1 MGQIGEVLIKMG
13 NNITEIG
20 LFITPFSFISYLF
33 LSYVQYIWKKIHY
46 TNAVKS
52 IWYLAVGIG
61 EVTGDGRFYLLVVL
75 MIFMDCVD
83 SFVEF
88 LEERREKKEKKR

>member
-1 MGQIGEVLIKMG
+1 MERIEEILTTVG
-13 NNITEIG
+13 NNITEIS
-20 LFITPFSFISYLF
+20 LFITPFSFVSYLF
-33 LSYVQYIWKKIHY
+33 LSYAQYVWKKIHY
-46 TNAVKS
+46 TKAVKS

-61 EVTGDGRFYLLVVL
+61 EVIGGGRFYLLVIL

-88 LEERREKKEKKR
+88 LEERRALKDL